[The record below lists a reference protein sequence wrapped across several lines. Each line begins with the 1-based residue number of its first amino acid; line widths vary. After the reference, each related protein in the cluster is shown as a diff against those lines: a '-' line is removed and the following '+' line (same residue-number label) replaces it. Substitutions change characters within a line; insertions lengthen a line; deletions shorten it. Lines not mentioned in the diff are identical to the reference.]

1 MGRFFTSSAFELAML
16 KSSMYKL
23 GSVTKKINV
32 FGVRK
37 LDIAEHF
44 DSRGS
49 FAEIISKRFLLSNQ
63 LGFFEFAQL
72 NFSVSQKNT
81 FRGLH
86 FSTSARPQ
94 HKLVICLEGSV
105 SDFIVDIR
113 VDSPTF
119 GKVDRF
125 ELSSKVRQV
134 IFIPSGCGHGFLAK
148 EDNTSVLYAQS
159 SEYSP
164 SDEFELSAL
173 DESLTL
179 NIEEKDNL
187 ILSDKDRAASKLE
200 SLKSSNK
207 LPIFNPADLNEN
219 KMYE

>member
-1 MGRFFTSSAFELAML
+1 ML
-16 KSSMYKL
+16 QSHVCKL
-23 GSVTKKINV
+23 GSVTKQINV

-37 LDIAEHF
+37 LNIVEHF

-49 FAEIISKRFLLSNQ
+49 FTEIISKRFLLGNQ

-86 FSTSARPQ
+86 FSKSTRPQ
-94 HKLVICLEGSV
+94 HKLVICLEGSI

-173 DESLTL
+173 DKSLSL
-179 NIEEKDNL
+179 NIEEIDKLYVEDSIDNYL
-187 ILSDKDRAASKLE
+187 FSSLDRAFVLQP
-200 SLKSSNK
+200 LITNK
-207 LPIFNPADLNEN
+207 
-219 KMYE
+219 